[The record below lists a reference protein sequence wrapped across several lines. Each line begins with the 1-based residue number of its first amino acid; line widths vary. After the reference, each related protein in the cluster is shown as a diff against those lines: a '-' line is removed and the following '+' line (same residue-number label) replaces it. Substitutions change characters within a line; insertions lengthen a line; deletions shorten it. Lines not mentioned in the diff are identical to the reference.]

1 MNTKKIF
8 LGLTVAGVL
17 YYLFR
22 DNKTDDVTEDNVED
36 NTKNNVVEL
45 PAYSNNGLQNLYI
58 KNYNFSDP
66 ANLVDA
72 CKTLINEIETKQKT
86 SGYQIFE
93 GTFGYK
99 NLYMYRGSAY
109 PNYSMLQYSV
119 FTITNIATGNSY
131 KFGYS
136 GGNWYFNSL

>member
-8 LGLTVAGVL
+8 IGLAAAGVL
-17 YYLFR
+17 YYLLR

-36 NTKNNVVEL
+36 NTNNNVEL

-72 CKTLINEIETKQKT
+72 CKKLINEIETTQKK
-86 SGYQIFE
+86 SNYQIFE
-93 GTFGYK
+93 GTLGYN
-99 NLYMYRGSAY
+99 NLYLYRGSAY
-109 PNYSMLQYSV
+109 PNFSMLQYSV
-119 FTITNIATGNSY
+119 FTITNIAKGNSY

-136 GGNWYFNSL
+136 GGNWYFKVI